1 MGSITGVPNHK
12 FRHKKDISLKK
23 GVHTEACI
31 MHELSDVFVCAATS
45 VRRQSDNANE
55 KRPVR
60 YLSVD
65 DRFDF

>member
-1 MGSITGVPNHK
+1 
-12 FRHKKDISLKK
+12 
-23 GVHTEACI
+23 